1 MASKYN
7 RLKNATRR
15 FVDEALDAVRAGFE
29 QDETPLRSLEITQ
42 LEQRLLMS
50 ASPAAAVAEM
60 AEAAQPIE
68 GHGHTA
74 TENTST
80 ESADQ
85 IQNSNH
91 ENNAGQQR
99 VELVVIDPSAEDHEQ
114 LVADLQAQE
123 DRLFEILVLNP
134 QEDGIS
140 QITDALRDMRDVS
153 VIHLVSHGEEGEV
166 LLGATVLSQ
175 DTIQRYAAEMVTWQQ
190 SLTADA
196 DLLIYGCD
204 LAASE
209 EGIELTNSLN
219 VLLGTD
225 VAASDDDTG
234 AAVFGGDWE
243 LEHRVGDIET
253 SVAFS
258 SELQQNWMGLL
269 NVTVDSTSVGTAA
282 AGSNSDTNSHTT
294 NGTDRLMLVGISFG
308 QDGGD
313 SVDSVTYNG
322 ANLTMVGVHDNGN
335 SARVEIWQLVAPD
348 IGTHDVVVNFSG
360 TNHDGATIGITTF
373 IGVDQADS
381 AARSV
386 AQVRDQPYRN
396 RR

>member
-15 FVDEALDAVRAGFE
+15 FVDEALDAVRAGFD

-91 ENNAGQQR
+91 ENNAEQQR

-134 QEDGIS
+134 REDGIS

-153 VIHLVSHGEEGEV
+153 AIHLVSHGEKGEV

-175 DTIQRYAAEMVTWQQ
+175 NTIQRYAAEMVTWQQ

-269 NVTVDSTSVGTAA
+269 NVTVDSTSVGSAGAGAA
-282 AGSNSDTNSHTT
+282 SDTNSHTT

-373 IGVDQADS
+373 IGVDQADALVNLTS
-381 AARSV
+381 ADANSST
-386 AQVRDQPYRN
+386 AG
-396 RR
+396 